1 MRTEFFIA
9 EENSD
14 TVKIIPRSGDNG
26 HKKGMA
32 ETVKEGE
39 FPNLKEIMDQAMK
52 AGVKLLVC
60 EQSTRLLR
68 MERGEFVPVTKVV
81 GAGTLND

>member
-1 MRTEFFIA
+1 
-9 EENSD
+9 
-14 TVKIIPRSGDNG
+14 
-26 HKKGMA
+26 MA

-39 FPNLKEIMDQAMK
+39 FPNLKEIMDQAIK

-68 MERGEFVPVTKVV
+68 MERGDFVPVPKVV

>member
-1 MRTEFFIA
+1 
-9 EENSD
+9 
-14 TVKIIPRSGDNG
+14 
-26 HKKGMA
+26 MA

-39 FPNLKEIMDQAMK
+39 FPNLEEIMDQAMK

-68 MERGEFVPVTKVV
+68 MERGDFVPVTKVV